1 MLKDMQL
8 SFCENISI
16 SKFQYINDDSGRILV
31 LQKELDY
38 KFDIIR
44 FFLIY
49 ENKNSIRGMHAHK
62 KCFQFFNL
70 Y

>member
-38 KFDIIR
+38 KFDINR

-49 ENKNSIRGMHAHK
+49 ENKIPSEVCMLIKNV
-62 KCFQFFNL
+62 FNF
-70 Y
+70 